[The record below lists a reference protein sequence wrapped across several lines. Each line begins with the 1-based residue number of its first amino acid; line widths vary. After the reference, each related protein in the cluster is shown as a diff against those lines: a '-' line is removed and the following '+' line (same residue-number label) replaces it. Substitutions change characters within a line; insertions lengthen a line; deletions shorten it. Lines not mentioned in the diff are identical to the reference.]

1 MLSEK
6 KQNKVINANDIT
18 RQNAVVISCG
28 EQIRISSSTF
38 FQQFEIKV
46 KDVTIKIIQKLN
58 YPKGE

>member
-18 RQNAVVISCG
+18 RQNAIVIFCG
-28 EQIRISSSTF
+28 EQIRISSFSF